1 MKKILLF
8 FVLGLLYSCQIQY
21 DVSTRFV
28 FEGFVQDRNGNP
40 IANNSIEA
48 WVYNSNDSDFI
59 GYTETNLDGRFEL
72 IIPKPT
78 NETDFSIKIKGGS
91 VFNPKDYV
99 NIWQSDLL
107 DYSMNLGTITLIES
121 DDVSQLEITLNQ
133 INAENS
139 ITNIEVDGLTAEY
152 TVWVNPLENE
162 YENPYYYDTY
172 YKPVAKNQNLNLHY
186 EIYYGVTGET
196 ESFNEIIVIGS
207 NDVTEYNINY

>member
-1 MKKILLF
+1 MKKLLLF

-21 DVSTRFV
+21 DVSTRYV
-28 FEGFVQDRNGNP
+28 FEGHVQDRNGDPIDNNP
-40 IANNSIEA
+40 IEV

-59 GYTETNLDGRFEL
+59 GFTETNSNGVFEL

-78 NETDFSIKIKGGS
+78 NETDFSLKIKGGP
-91 VFNPKDYV
+91 VFNQKDYV

-107 DYSMNLGTITLIES
+107 DYYMNLGTIILIES

-133 INAENS
+133 INAENN
-139 ITNIEVDGLTAEY
+139 ITNIELDGLTAEY

-172 YKPVAKNQNLNLHY
+172 YKPVAKNQNLTLHY
-186 EIYYGVTGET
+186 EVSNNATGES
-196 ESFNEIIVIGS
+196 ESYNEIIVIGS
-207 NDVTEYNINY
+207 NDVTEYTINY